1 MTLGTNKVNFYI
13 DGFNF
18 YHKIK
23 RYQEL
28 RGICLKWLNYDSLCR
43 SFLKPQQ
50 QLNKI
55 YFFTATT
62 NHFGSGSSE
71 RHETYIKALKSKS
84 IEIVQGY
91 FKYDPVKKR
100 LEEKQTDSN
109 IVAHLIEGAFT
120 NQYDTALILSGDSD
134 IVPAVRIIKRNKE
147 IQDKIVGFIPP
158 PFSGKKNAKNPL
170 SVQNTSALNQ
180 ICDFQKN
187 LSFETVAKHLFPD
200 KIYDASGK
208 LIVEIPWEYKNN

>member
-28 RGICLKWLNYDSLCR
+28 GGSCLKWLNYDSLCR
-43 SFLKPQQ
+43 SFLKPYQ
-50 QLNKI
+50 QLNTI

-62 NHFGSGSSE
+62 DHFGPGTNR
-71 RHETYIKALKSKS
+71 RHKKYLKALRNSS
-84 IEIVQGY
+84 IEVVQGF
-91 FKYDPVKKR
+91 FKYDPIKKR

-109 IVAHLIEGAFT
+109 IVAYLVEGAFT
-120 NQYDTALILSGDSD
+120 DQYDTAFILSGDSD
-134 IVPAVRIIKRNKE
+134 IVPAVRVIKRNKE
-147 IQDKIVGFIPP
+147 TQDKIVGFIPP
-158 PFSGKKNAKNPL
+158 PFSGKKSTKNPL
-170 SVQNTSALNQ
+170 SVQNTSALNE

-200 KIYDASGK
+200 RIYDAGGN
-208 LIVEIPWEYKNN
+208 LIVEIPWEYRAD